1 MLRII
6 TIIAAVIT
14 FLMADAETFS
24 YRFNSTP
31 LPKAIQRSVE
41 NHPDL
46 DINFIYNALETYK
59 PSATVKTKY
68 AYEALRQTIGL
79 NPVTVVKPRNT

>member
-6 TIIAAVIT
+6 TILAAVMT

-31 LPKAIQRSVE
+31 LPKAIREIMAQAVFPVHEDLWKWGE
-41 NHPDL
+41 NVK
-46 DINFIYNALETYK
+46 FAL
-59 PSATVKTKY
+59 
-68 AYEALRQTIGL
+68 
-79 NPVTVVKPRNT
+79 